1 MATPSHWQGHY
12 TRRRRFIQMGFFAVF
27 VLLPLF
33 DLFRF
38 DFATNRLHFFRTE
51 LWLDE
56 WTLLWL
62 ALMFSMWVVGA
73 MSLVFGR
80 VYCAYACPQ
89 MLFTELAHDFDALGK
104 KLARRAPA
112 ARRAKIAKTISLA
125 LIALVSVVASVLFMA
140 YFAPLPE
147 VARRLVRL
155 DVGLWV
161 GVVGATTALVTFLD
175 FAFVREHFCRSACPY
190 GLLQGLLEDGRS
202 LHVAFDQDSGACIQC
217 EACARV
223 CPMDIDI
230 RNGAF
235 QIECTRCGSCI
246 DACTSILGRM
256 KPARPSV
263 LSFRLPGLSWGSLDA
278 KRVLVT
284 VATVGFGVVFAFAL
298 LTRDTLSLQL
308 SPVYTESTA
317 GEVAESHF
325 LLRVTNRG
333 QVPVDL
339 TARPEGLPA
348 TVEMSGLEVPTVPA
362 GEERRFELVVRLPRA
377 QTESS
382 VTPFVWVVEG
392 GGESERFAA
401 ALLSHP
407 RRKTS

>member
-1 MATPSHWQGHY
+1 MV
-12 TRRRRFIQMGFFAVF
+12 FLAVF
-27 VLLPLF
+27 VVLPLF

-38 DFATNRLHFFRTE
+38 DFGESRLHFFRAE

-62 ALMFSMWVVGA
+62 GLMFAMWVVGA

-89 MLFTELAHDFDALGK
+89 MLFTEIAHDFDALGK
-104 KLARRAPA
+104 KLARRAPPA
-112 ARRAKIAKTISLA
+112 HRARVARGISLG
-125 LIALVSVVASVLFMA
+125 LIALLSVSASVIFMG

-147 VARRLVRL
+147 VLRRLLRF

-161 GVVGATTALVTFLD
+161 GIVGATTALVAFLD
-175 FAFVREHFCRSACPY
+175 FAFVRERFCRTACPY

-202 LHVAFDQDSGACIQC
+202 LHVAFDQASGMCIEC

-230 RNGAF
+230 RRGAF

-246 DACTSILGRM
+246 DSCTSILGRL

-263 LSFRLPGLSWGSLDA
+263 LNFKLPGLSWGSLDA

-284 VATVGFGVVFAFAL
+284 VATVGFGVVFAVAL
-298 LTRDTLSLQL
+298 LTREPLSLQL
-308 SPVYTESTA
+308 SPVYTEAS
-317 GEVAESHF
+317 GSEFAESHF
-325 LLRVTNRG
+325 LLRVANRG
-333 QVPVDL
+333 RDPVEL
-339 TARPEGLPA
+339 AARPEGLPE
-348 TVEMSGLEVPTVPA
+348 TVEVSGLEEPTVPP
-362 GEERRFELVVRLPRA
+362 GEERRFELVVRLPREET
-377 QTESS
+377 QSS
-382 VTPFVWVVEG
+382 LTPFVWVVSG
-392 GGESERFAA
+392 GGHQERFAA
-401 ALLSHP
+401 ALLSRS
-407 RRKTS
+407 RRKSS